1 MPLSRFS
8 AKPLKMRKRKIPK
21 FCDGIVVTAATFLL
35 GMFRAELL
43 GIVFSLTTLA
53 GQTVIAFLEQFGAA
67 PIGSGSTD
75 PSS

>member
-1 MPLSRFS
+1 MTEETIRLIEIGV
-8 AKPLKMRKRKIPK
+8 A
-21 FCDGIVVTAATFLL
+21 GIVVTMATFLL

-67 PIGSGSTD
+67 PIPSGSTD
-75 PSS
+75 PSA

>member
-1 MPLSRFS
+1 MSEETLRIIEIGV
-8 AKPLKMRKRKIPK
+8 A
-21 FCDGIVVTAATFLL
+21 GIVVTTATFIL

-67 PIGSGSTD
+67 PIASGSTD